1 MARLRLT
8 FGRSE
13 PGLGVDFGA
22 TSVKAAA
29 LGHDRHGLALLGAG
43 REPVPEGAVAAG
55 VVRDPEQAGAAL
67 SRLLQRMEVR
77 GRLAALSLGGP
88 SVFVRRFGGVPPAPP
103 GGGEGAGAESLRD
116 AVAREAARHLP
127 FHIEDMEFDYQRAS
141 PAGGGLPPAPS
152 SGDAAASAPGAP
164 PAPES
169 PVVFAAAPRD
179 TVRAHREALRVANR
193 EAARIEIEPY
203 ALFAA
208 LRLEAALSGAAPGGP
223 PGWTNGAPS
232 RGGPA
237 LLVELGSSRAAVHL
251 FERPPRPLPPGARP
265 ERFLESL
272 GAEDD
277 PGELLASAQVSW
289 AGTPGAPKRRSGR
302 GGSRRAA
309 DAEGAGLGHAVAGA
323 IREALRD
330 GARKPPAAVRLTGAG
345 ARLDGIGEPLR
356 EFAEGPPTPLE
367 PLALLSP
374 QAAGPEYALAAGL
387 ALLRLLD
394 SASPARGRR
403 A

>member
-1 MARLRLT
+1 M
-8 FGRSE
+8 
-13 PGLGVDFGA
+13 DFGA

-29 LGHDRHGLALLGAG
+29 LGHDRHGLSLLGVG
-43 REPVPEGAVAAG
+43 REPVPGGAVAAG

-67 SRLLQRMEVR
+67 SRLLERIEVR

-88 SVFVRRFGGVPPAPP
+88 SVFVRRFGGVPMAAPDS
-103 GGGEGAGAESLRD
+103 GGGSGAESLRE

-141 PAGGGLPPAPS
+141 PAGGGPPPGSGGAAPQSPEAPS
-152 SGDAAASAPGAP
+152 AE
-164 PAPES
+164 ES

-179 TVRAHREALRVANR
+179 TVRAHREALRAANR

-208 LRLEAALSGAAPGGP
+208 LRLEAALSGSAPGGASGWANGRP
-223 PGWTNGAPS
+223 PS
-232 RGGPA
+232 GGPA
-237 LLVELGSSRAAVHL
+237 LLVEIGSSRAAAHL
-251 FERPPRPLPPGARP
+251 FERSPRPLPPGARP
-265 ERFLESL
+265 ERFLEAL
-272 GAEDD
+272 RADDD

-289 AGTPGAPKRRSGR
+289 EGTPGAPKRRAGR

-309 DAEGAGLGHAVAGA
+309 EPEGAGLGHAVAGA

-330 GARKPPAAVRLTGAG
+330 GERKPPAAVRLTGAG
-345 ARLDGIGEPLR
+345 ARLAGVGEPLA
-356 EFAEGPPTPLE
+356 EFAEGPPAPLE
-367 PLALLSP
+367 PLALLAP
-374 QAAGPEYALAAGL
+374 EAAGPEYSLAAGL

-394 SASPARGRR
+394 AAAPARSRR
-403 A
+403 R

>member
-1 MARLRLT
+1 M
-8 FGRSE
+8 
-13 PGLGVDFGA
+13 DFGA

-29 LGHDRHGLALLGAG
+29 LGHDRHGLSLLGVG
-43 REPVPEGAVAAG
+43 REPVPGGAVAAG

-67 SRLLQRMEVR
+67 SRLLERIEVR

-88 SVFVRRFGGVPPAPP
+88 SVFVRRFGGVPMAAPDS
-103 GGGEGAGAESLRD
+103 GGGSGAESLRE

-141 PAGGGLPPAPS
+141 PAGGGPPPG
-152 SGDAAASAPGAP
+152 SGDAAPQSPEAPSAE
-164 PAPES
+164 ES

-179 TVRAHREALRVANR
+179 TVRAHREALRAANR

-208 LRLEAALSGAAPGGP
+208 LRLEAALSGFAPGASGWANGRP
-223 PGWTNGAPS
+223 PS
-232 RGGPA
+232 GGPA
-237 LLVELGSSRAAVHL
+237 LLVEIGSSRAAAHL

-265 ERFLESL
+265 ERFLEAL
-272 GAEDD
+272 RVEEDA
-277 PGELLASAQVSW
+277 GELLASAQVSW
-289 AGTPGAPKRRSGR
+289 EGTPGAPKRRSGR
-302 GGSRRAA
+302 GGARRTA
-309 DAEGAGLGHAVAGA
+309 DSEGAGLGHAIAGA

-330 GARKPPAAVRLTGAG
+330 GERKPPAVVRLTGAG
-345 ARLDGIGEPLR
+345 ARVEGVGEPLE
-356 EFAEGPPTPLE
+356 EFAAGPPAPLE

-374 QAAGPEYALAAGL
+374 EAAGPEYSLAAGL

-394 SASPARGRR
+394 SAAPARSRR
-403 A
+403 R

>member
-1 MARLRLT
+1 M
-8 FGRSE
+8 
-13 PGLGVDFGA
+13 DFGA

-29 LGHDRHGLALLGAG
+29 LGHDRHGLSLLGVG
-43 REPVPEGAVAAG
+43 REPVPGGAVAAG

-67 SRLLQRMEVR
+67 SRLLERIDVR

-88 SVFVRRFGGVPPAPP
+88 SVFVRRFGGVPAAAP
-103 GGGEGAGAESLRD
+103 GNAGGEGADSLRE

-127 FHIEDMEFDYQRAS
+127 FHIEDMEFDYQPAS
-141 PAGGGLPPAPS
+141 SPVGAPPVGAP
-152 SGDAAASAPGAP
+152 PVGAP
-164 PAPES
+164 PAAES

-208 LRLEAALSGAAPGGP
+208 LRLEAALSGVSPGASS
-223 PGWTNGAPS
+223 GWTNGRGPS
-232 RGGPA
+232 GGPL
-237 LLVELGSSRAAVHL
+237 LLVEIGSSRAAVHL
-251 FERPPRPLPPGARP
+251 FERAPRPAPPGARP
-265 ERFLESL
+265 ERFPEALE
-272 GAEDD
+272 AEED

-289 AGTPGAPKRRSGR
+289 EGTPGGPKRRSGR
-302 GGSRRAA
+302 GGARRAA
-309 DAEGAGLGHAVAGA
+309 DSEGAGLGHAVAGA

-330 GARKPPAAVRLTGAG
+330 GERKPPAVIRLTGAG
-345 ARLDGIGEPLR
+345 ARKEGIGEPLA
-356 EFAEGPPTPLE
+356 EFADGPPAPLE

-374 QAAGPEYALAAGL
+374 EAAGPEYSLAAGL

-394 SASPARGRR
+394 SAAPARRR
-403 A
+403 RR

>member
-1 MARLRLT
+1 M
-8 FGRSE
+8 
-13 PGLGVDFGA
+13 DFGA

-29 LGHDRHGLALLGAG
+29 LGHDRHGLSLLGVG
-43 REPVPEGAVAAG
+43 REPVPGGAVAAG

-67 SRLLQRMEVR
+67 SRLLDRIEVR

-88 SVFVRRFGGVPPAPP
+88 SVFVRRFGGVPMAAP
-103 GGGEGAGAESLRD
+103 GSSGEGTEAESLRE

-141 PAGGGLPPAPS
+141 PPGGGPLPPLPSGEAAPS
-152 SGDAAASAPGAP
+152 GPEPP
-164 PAPES
+164 PAEES

-208 LRLEAALSGAAPGGP
+208 LRLEAALSGSAPGGASGWANGRP
-223 PGWTNGAPS
+223 PS
-232 RGGPA
+232 GGPS
-237 LLVELGSSRAAVHL
+237 LLVEIGSSRAAAHL
-251 FERPPRPLPPGARP
+251 FERSPGPLPPGARP
-265 ERFLESL
+265 ERFLEAL
-272 GAEDD
+272 RADD
-277 PGELLASAQVSW
+277 EPGELLASAQVSW
-289 AGTPGAPKRRSGR
+289 EGTPGAPKRRSGR

-309 DAEGAGLGHAVAGA
+309 EPEGAGLGHAIAGA

-330 GARKPPAAVRLTGAG
+330 GERKPPAVIRLTGAG
-345 ARLDGIGEPLR
+345 ARLAGVGEPLA
-356 EFAEGPPTPLE
+356 EFAEGPPAPLE

-374 QAAGPEYALAAGL
+374 EAAGPEYALAAGL

-394 SASPARGRR
+394 AAAPARSRR
-403 A
+403 R